1 MEPGQLDRWAAY
13 LEIEPSRED
22 RIIEILKLGFASLC
36 RALGAEIKPSDLDP
50 APAEQTR
57 EQSPDEAVAMV
68 RATMQ
73 PASYPE
79 LL

>member
-1 MEPGQLDRWAAY
+1 MDRWAAY
-13 LEIEPSRED
+13 FGMEIDREE

-36 RALGAEIKPSDLDP
+36 RAWGVEIKPSDLDP
-50 APAEQTR
+50 APDSTEEKQT
-57 EQSPDEAVAMV
+57 PDQAVAML

-73 PASYPE
+73 PASFPE